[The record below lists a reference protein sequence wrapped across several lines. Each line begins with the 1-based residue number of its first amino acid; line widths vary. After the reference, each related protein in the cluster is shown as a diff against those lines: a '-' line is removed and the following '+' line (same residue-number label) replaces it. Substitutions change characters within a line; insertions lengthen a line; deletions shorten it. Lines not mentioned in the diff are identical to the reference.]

1 MATCSACNNF
11 YMGSECPFCRVEKM
25 KKVDPEEL
33 RLEEEKKK
41 EALRL
46 KEERVAQSGRIIV
59 TTADLKEEYDVLG
72 PVYFQVSNKGIFSS
86 TLEKLMKQYQTKINE
101 QLDDGLM
108 ARDSV
113 GIGNLLFMPLFDL
126 AMRESS
132 FETAFYIATEELKK
146 RAAIIG
152 ADAIVGMRQD
162 IDIDTNGF
170 QFFYLQ
176 MYGTA
181 VKLRKPVKV
190 SYSQQTMESKTSSSQ
205 TEMDSPT
212 VGLRS
217 RRRNDR
223 ISEV

>member
-11 YMGSECPFCRVEKM
+11 YMGSECPFCRLEKM
-25 KKVDPEEL
+25 QKVDPEEL

-86 TLEKLMKQYQTKINE
+86 TLDKLMKQYQTKINE

-113 GIGNLLFMPLFDL
+113 GIGDLLFMPLFDL

-190 SYSQQTMESKTSSSQ
+190 SHSQQTMESKTSSSQ